1 VIVHPGMKREIQSIK
16 FMLRIA
22 LNIVLIYWVYVE
34 TGFVSLTVVLSL
46 ITVAIELQVLERAR
60 SLRDGW

>member
-1 VIVHPGMKREIQSIK
+1 MIVHPGMKREIQSIK